1 MGLAV
6 SEHKVLG
13 FLVFLLLALGVV
25 CVLSLVPGLGWTA
38 HSFSAL
44 LLWKVACVLAQALN
58 GGRRKGYK
66 KKQYFIAVPGKFS
79 LVGEIYRHI
88 VTP

>member
-1 MGLAV
+1 MFWLNFQEPGFYAWWVGLAV

-44 LLWKVACVLAQALN
+44 LLWKVACVLGVVCCASTLSI
-58 GGRRKGYK
+58 
-66 KKQYFIAVPGKFS
+66 FIYIPS
-79 LVGEIYRHI
+79 
-88 VTP
+88 P

>member
-1 MGLAV
+1 M
-6 SEHKVLG
+6 S
-13 FLVFLLLALGVV
+13 
-25 CVLSLVPGLGWTA
+25 
-38 HSFSAL
+38 
-44 LLWKVACVLAQALN
+44 QALN

>member
-1 MGLAV
+1 M
-6 SEHKVLG
+6 S
-13 FLVFLLLALGVV
+13 
-25 CVLSLVPGLGWTA
+25 
-38 HSFSAL
+38 
-44 LLWKVACVLAQALN
+44 QALN

-66 KKQYFIAVPGKFS
+66 KKQYFISVPGKFS